1 MKIFHCDHC
10 QQLVYFENT
19 LCVNCGRTLAFLP
32 DLGEMGSLD
41 SLGNGLWSSAHP
53 YAQGR
58 TYRLCQNYAV
68 ESVCNWALPAE
79 DPDMYCRSC
88 RLTHVIPDLTR
99 FGHRQAWAKL
109 EVAKRRLIYS
119 LMELRLP
126 LTSKMEDPVDGLAF
140 EFLASPDYPTKDPV
154 LTGHANGLI
163 TINLA
168 EADDAERERRRHSLG
183 EPYRTLLG
191 HFRHEVGH
199 YYWDRLID
207 GSNRLEAF
215 RALFGDE
222 RADYGEALKRHYEV
236 GAPPDW
242 QSRLITP
249 YASAHPWEDWAE
261 SWAHYLH
268 MVDTL
273 ETAAACGLAL
283 QPRRADEPL
292 LPNSGDIFRNK
303 DATFD
308 QMIAAWFPLTH
319 VLNNLN
325 RGLGLSDGY
334 PFVVSAPAIEKLRFI
349 HETIH
354 AVNS

>member
-68 ESVCNWALPAE
+68 ESVCNWALPADSPE
-79 DPDMYCRSC
+79 MYCQSC

-99 FGHRQAWAKL
+99 FGHKQAWAKL
-109 EVAKRRLIYS
+109 ETAKRRLIYS
-119 LMELRLP
+119 LLELRLP
-126 LTSKMEDPVDGLAF
+126 VVSKAEDPVRGLAF
-140 EFLASPDYPTKDPV
+140 EFLANPDFPTETPI
-154 LTGHANGLI
+154 LTGHAEGLI

-207 GSNRLEAF
+207 GTDRLEPF
-215 RALFGDE
+215 RARFGDE
-222 RADYGEALKRHYEV
+222 RADYGEALKRHYEA
-236 GAPPDW
+236 GAPADW

-249 YASAHPWEDWAE
+249 YANAHPWEDWAE

-292 LPNSGDIFRNK
+292 LPNSADIFRNK

-308 QMIAAWFPLTH
+308 KMIAAWFPLTH

-325 RGLGLSDGY
+325 RGLGLPDGY

-349 HETIH
+349 HETIR
-354 AVNS
+354 AK